1 MGKYANFDQA
11 GYLRAIKTAIMDEL
25 QYLEPYIE
33 NVMRSRLGAVQWR
46 TVDAKYKSEALS
58 SIKATVM
65 QRANSFVI
73 SMGAGG
79 GKGEQNQAFRAVYY
93 EYGTGNLMQ
102 PPKDWQQG
110 QEGGWGGWNM
120 ARKGRDIYQRP
131 AGVWVDLGGNPHT
144 SKLKGAP
151 KRMPNK
157 GLGREIA
164 PSHWFAYSL
173 NASLSMLDDAVRRAV
188 RSVPISAY
196 IGIRSIHKRM

>member
-1 MGKYANFDQA
+1 VGNYANFDQA
-11 GYLRAIKTAIMDEL
+11 GYLRAVKSAIMDEL

-33 NVMRSRLGAVQWR
+33 NIMRTRLGAVQWR
-46 TVDAKYKSEALS
+46 SVDAKYKSESLN
-58 SIKATVM
+58 SIKATVL
-65 QRANSFVI
+65 QKANSFVM

-102 PPKDWQQG
+102 PPADWQQG
-110 QEGGWGGWNM
+110 SDGWGGWNM

-131 AGVWVDLGGNPHT
+131 YGQWIDLGGNVHK
-144 SKLKGAP
+144 SKVRGAP
-151 KRMPNK
+151 KKMANK

-164 PSHWFAYSL
+164 PEHWFAYSL
-173 NASLSMLDDAVRRAV
+173 NASLSMLDSAVRRAV
-188 RSVPISAY
+188 KSVPISAY